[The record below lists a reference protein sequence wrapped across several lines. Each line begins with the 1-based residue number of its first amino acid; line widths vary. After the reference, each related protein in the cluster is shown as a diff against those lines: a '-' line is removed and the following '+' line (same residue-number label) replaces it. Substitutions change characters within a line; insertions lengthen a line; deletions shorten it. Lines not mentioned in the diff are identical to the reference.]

1 MVNAND
7 VQDVPDS
14 LSFAAQSGP
23 AAATIV
29 PMAQNASNDPGAID
43 PTSGGPTSSGPK
55 PGGPKPGGPTSG
67 PAPAGARWRPTWRD
81 VVQRL
86 VGVVAVIVV
95 VWLLYLFLS
104 AFLPRWWAQVIGNA
118 VDGSFSAGAWWGL
131 MVGAVFTA
139 VPVLFLAQAAL
150 PRRSWPMRG
159 AFVALAALFAVPNLL
174 TLGIVLGT
182 SAASH
187 AGERILDVDGP
198 AFRGGTAWGAVL
210 GGVVALAL
218 VTMGLLYRR
227 RGERLKALK
236 AQQG

>member
-1 MVNAND
+1 MTSGTF
-7 VQDVPDS
+7 P
-14 LSFAAQSGP
+14 FAAQSGP
-23 AAATIV
+23 GTATIV
-29 PMAQNASNDPGAID
+29 PMAQNANDKPEATGST
-43 PTSGGPTSSGPK
+43 PTGPTPTGSTPT
-55 PGGPKPGGPTSG
+55 GPTPG
-67 PAPAGARWRPTWRD
+67 PTGPTPGPTPTGARWRPDWRD

-86 VGVVAVIVV
+86 VGVVAVIAV
-95 VWLLYLFLS
+95 VWLLYQFLS

-131 MVGAVFTA
+131 VVGAVFTA
-139 VPVLFLAQAAL
+139 VPALFLAQAVL

-182 SAASH
+182 SAAAH

-210 GGVVALAL
+210 GGVVALTL
-218 VTMGLLYRR
+218 VTMGVLYRR
-227 RGERLKALK
+227 RGETIKTLKVK
-236 AQQG
+236 QG